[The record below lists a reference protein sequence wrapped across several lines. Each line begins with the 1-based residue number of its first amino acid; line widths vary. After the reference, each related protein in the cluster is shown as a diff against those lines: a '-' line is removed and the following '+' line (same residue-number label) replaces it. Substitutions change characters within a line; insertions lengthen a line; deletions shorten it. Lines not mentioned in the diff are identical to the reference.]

1 MPETGWGVVRRALR
15 RNRRLLSPYVA
26 LLVSWQVC
34 EALVP
39 VVIGLTIDHGVAT
52 GDGSAF
58 LAWAAGL
65 CVLFAV
71 LSYSYRFG
79 ARFGVRAI
87 EGEVH
92 ELRSEVAAHALD
104 ARGLRTDR
112 LAGETLS
119 LATSDAEEVGYAL
132 RMAGY
137 AAGSIV
143 AVGIAAVVL
152 LRTDLLL
159 GLVILGG
166 LPLCLAVTQVATPR
180 IGRRSRVQQERAAT
194 SAGLAVD
201 LVRGLRVLQGIGGQS
216 AGAARYRVA
225 SGETRDAAVRVAGA
239 RAALAGLAQVLSG
252 LFLAVVTLLAGRLAL
267 EGEISVG
274 ELIAIVGL
282 TQFLAEPIAIL
293 ADMSAQLA
301 SAVASGRRIVDF
313 LASPHLPAGAADP
326 AGARSHGATRGTTLS
341 LSGVAHGSLRGL
353 DLHSPPGE
361 LLGVAVAD
369 PADAQALVRLLG
381 GDAHPDDVVGDVRL
395 GGTPLGDLEVGVR
408 RGTLVVVPHRVDL
421 FEGTLRSNVDP
432 WGRLDDDALDRVLLA
447 SAADEVLALRPGG
460 LDEPVSAS
468 ATTYS
473 GGQRQRVA
481 VARALAADAPVL
493 VLHDPTTAVDPVTE
507 QRVAAG
513 IHDLRGPAAG
523 DLTTWLVTCSPT
535 LLARTD
541 RVVLVRGG
549 RVVLEGTHHDLLAHE
564 TYRETVL
571 R

>member
-15 RNRRLLSPYVA
+15 RNRRRLSPYVA

-52 GDGSAF
+52 GDGSVF

-112 LAGETLS
+112 LSGETLS

-132 RMAGY
+132 RMVGY
-137 AAGSIV
+137 AAGSLV

-159 GLVILGG
+159 GLVILCG

-180 IGRRSRVQQERAAT
+180 IGRRSRVQQERTAT

-225 SGETRDAAVRVAGA
+225 SGEARDAAVHVAGA

-313 LASPHLPAGAADP
+313 LAAPHLPAGAADP
-326 AGARSHGATRGTTLS
+326 AGATAHGVTVS
-341 LSGVAHGSLRGL
+341 LAGVAHGSLRGL

-369 PADAQALVRLLG
+369 PADAQALVRLLA

-395 GGTPLGDLEVGVR
+395 GGTPLGDLDVGAR

-432 WGRLDDDALDRVLLA
+432 WGRLDDEALARVLVA

-513 IHDLRGPAAG
+513 IHDLRGPNAG
-523 DLTTWLVTCSPT
+523 ALTTWLVTCSPT

-541 RVVLVRGG
+541 RVVLVREG

-564 TYRETVL
+564 TYRATVL